1 MKIRSGFVS
10 NSSTSSFVC
19 GICGESYEGWDAYPT
34 DPAYNCSVCPNG
46 HIMCNE
52 HLKDVKIEPDMVKGC
67 DCDFDRD
74 KCKYCPICGKET
86 WVEDESQEGNLSS
99 RYCPICQF
107 EDYSEYEMAT
117 YLEKTRG
124 VSRDEVFTKIKV
136 INKRR
141 KKLYNSE
148 YITHVCEKFSLTDE
162 IILKEVKDMFG
173 TFAKYSE
180 FLRSK

>member
-1 MKIRSGFVS
+1 MKIRNGFVS

-19 GICGESYEGWDAYPT
+19 DICGESYEGWDAYPT
-34 DPAYNCSVCPNG
+34 DPSYGCSVCPNE

-52 HLKDVKIEPDMVKGC
+52 HLKDIEIEPDMIKGC
-67 DCDFDRD
+67 DHEFDRE
-74 KCKYCPICGKET
+74 KVKFCSECGTEA
-86 WVEDESQEGNLSS
+86 WVEDEGQEGNLSS

-107 EDYSEYEMAT
+107 EDYNEYEMAT

-124 VSRDEVFTKIKV
+124 VSRGEVFAKV
-136 INKRR
+136 KAINKRR

-162 IILKEVKDMFG
+162 TILKEAKDKFG
-173 TFAKYSE
+173 TFEKYSE